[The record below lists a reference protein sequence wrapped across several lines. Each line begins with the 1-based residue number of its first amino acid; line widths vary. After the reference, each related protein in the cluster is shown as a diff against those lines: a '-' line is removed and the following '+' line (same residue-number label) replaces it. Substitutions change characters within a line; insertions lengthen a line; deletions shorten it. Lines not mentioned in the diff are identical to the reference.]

1 VARKR
6 LDLSSWRR
14 IALSAWD
21 APRDPTAYG
30 AVDLEATRAL
40 EALHARSSELGVRI
54 GLLHLVGKALADAL
68 AERPEMN
75 GFVSRGELVLR
86 DTVDVFF
93 QVALFDNA
101 TPEETSAALR
111 TKRSDANLAGAKV
124 ERANEK
130 RVEDIARELAE
141 KVTVVRAK
149 ADRQAQLGAKTLS
162 GLPHRLVGT
171 ATRLG
176 AYLSYDLGLDLS
188 RAGIPYDAFGSCMV
202 TNVGTFGIPLGFA
215 PLLELSRVP
224 LVVTLGAVETRPSVV
239 GDVVVPRPRVQIG
252 AAFDHRVFDAY
263 QASGLVE
270 HVRAAFQDPERFL
283 RAAPRG

>member
-1 VARKR
+1 VGRKL

-14 IALSAWD
+14 VALSAWGS
-21 APRDPTAYG
+21 PRDPTAYG

-40 EALHARSSELGVRI
+40 EAVRARSAETGVRI
-54 GLLHLVGKALADAL
+54 TLTHLVGKALAGAL

-93 QVALFDNA
+93 QVAFFERA
-101 TPEETSAALR
+101 SSEETGAALR
-111 TKRSDANLAGAKV
+111 SKRSDADLAGAKV
-124 ERANEK
+124 ARADEK
-130 RVEDIARELAE
+130 SVEAIARELAE
-141 KVTVVRAK
+141 KAAMVRAK
-149 ADRQAQLGAKTLS
+149 VDRNAQRGAKTLS
-162 GLPHRLVGT
+162 RLPHRLVGA

-176 AYLSYDLGLDLS
+176 GYLSYDLGFDLS
-188 RAGIPYDAFGSCMV
+188 GAGIPHDAFGSCMV

-239 GDVVVPRPRVQIG
+239 GEHVVPRPRVQIG

-270 HVRAAFQDPERFL
+270 HVRAAFADPERVL
-283 RAAPRG
+283 RG